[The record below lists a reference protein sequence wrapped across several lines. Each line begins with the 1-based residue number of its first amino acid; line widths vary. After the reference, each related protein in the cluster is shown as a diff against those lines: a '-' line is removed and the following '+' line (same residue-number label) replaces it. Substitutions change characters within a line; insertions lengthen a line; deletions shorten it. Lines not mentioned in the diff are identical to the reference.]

1 MAREAGKGLLAGV
14 DISPSKHRRAAVDLS
29 QIVLPVR
36 FLNRIPLTGLV
47 AVVLG
52 LPLGSLLP
60 LGSPLALAQPQSQS
74 QSQSQS
80 QPAGQPQVGA
90 NMKDQ
95 MILGFCSRA
104 MAADLDKA
112 GKKPPA
118 GMVDYTCGCVVQ
130 QINARA
136 SIDQA
141 KTICQAQA
149 QQKYAL
155 Q

>member
-1 MAREAGKGLLAGV
+1 MA
-14 DISPSKHRRAAVDLS
+14 
-29 QIVLPVR
+29 
-36 FLNRIPLTGLV
+36 GLV
-47 AVVLG
+47 VVVLG
-52 LPLGSLLP
+52 LPLGSP
-60 LGSPLALAQPQSQS
+60 GAMAQPKSL
-74 QSQSQS
+74 
-80 QPAGQPQVGA
+80 PAAQAAAQPQVGA

-95 MILGFCSRA
+95 MIFRYCSQA
-104 MAADLDKA
+104 IHHDLDKA

-118 GMVDYTCGCVVQ
+118 GMVDHTCGCVVQ

>member
-1 MAREAGKGLLAGV
+1 LHRFHLAGLLA
-14 DISPSKHRRAAVDLS
+14 
-29 QIVLPVR
+29 VL
-36 FLNRIPLTGLV
+36 
-47 AVVLG
+47 LG
-52 LPLGSLLP
+52 LPLW
-60 LGSPLALAQPQSQS
+60 SPLAQAQSKSPNPTQ
-74 QSQSQS
+74 
-80 QPAGQPQVGA
+80 AQPQVGA

-95 MILGFCSRA
+95 MIFGFCSRA
-104 MAADLDKA
+104 MSADLGKA
-112 GKKPPA
+112 GKTPPA
-118 GMVDYTCGCVVQ
+118 GMVDHTCGCVVQ

>member
-1 MAREAGKGLLAGV
+1 MAREADKGLLAGV
-14 DISPSKHRRAAVDLS
+14 DIGPSKHRGAAVDLS
-29 QIVLPVR
+29 QTVLAVR
-36 FLNRIPLTGLV
+36 SLNRIHLTGLV

-74 QSQSQS
+74 QSQSQ
-80 QPAGQPQVGA
+80 PAAQPQVGA

>member
-1 MAREAGKGLLAGV
+1 MHRLRLAGLV
-14 DISPSKHRRAAVDLS
+14 V
-29 QIVLPVR
+29 VL
-36 FLNRIPLTGLV
+36 
-47 AVVLG
+47 LG
-52 LPLGSLLP
+52 LPLWTP
-60 LGSPLALAQPQSQS
+60 LVRAQSKAQTQARSQPQI
-74 QSQSQS
+74 
-80 QPAGQPQVGA
+80 GA

-95 MILGFCSRA
+95 MIFGFCSRA
-104 MAADLDKA
+104 VVAELDKA
-112 GKKPPA
+112 GRTAPA
-118 GMVDYTCGCVVQ
+118 GMVDQTCGCVVQ

>member
-1 MAREAGKGLLAGV
+1 
-14 DISPSKHRRAAVDLS
+14 
-29 QIVLPVR
+29 
-36 FLNRIPLTGLV
+36 LNRIPLTGLV

-52 LPLGSLLP
+52 LPLGTLLP
-60 LGSPLALAQPQSQS
+60 LGSPLALAQRQP
-74 QSQSQS
+74 
-80 QPAGQPQVGA
+80 QPAAAPQVGA

-95 MILGFCSRA
+95 MIFGFCSRA
-104 MAADLDKA
+104 MAADLEKA

-118 GMVDYTCGCVVQ
+118 GMVDHTCGCVVQ

-136 SIDQA
+136 TIDQA

>member
-1 MAREAGKGLLAGV
+1 LHLAGLV
-14 DISPSKHRRAAVDLS
+14 V
-29 QIVLPVR
+29 VL
-36 FLNRIPLTGLV
+36 
-47 AVVLG
+47 LG
-52 LPLGSLLP
+52 LPLSSSL
-60 LGSPLALAQPQSQS
+60 ARAQSKAPTQAQTK
-74 QSQSQS
+74 
-80 QPAGQPQVGA
+80 PQVGA

-95 MILGFCSRA
+95 MIFGFCSRA
-104 MAADLDKA
+104 MNADLDKA
-112 GKKPPA
+112 GKAAPA
-118 GMVDYTCGCVVQ
+118 GMVDHTCGCVVQ